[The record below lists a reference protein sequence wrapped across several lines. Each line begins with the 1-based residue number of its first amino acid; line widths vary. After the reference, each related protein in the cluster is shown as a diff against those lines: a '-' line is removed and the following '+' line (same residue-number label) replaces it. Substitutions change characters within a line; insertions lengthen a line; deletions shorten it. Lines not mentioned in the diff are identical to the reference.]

1 MDMAMRLG
9 GRRAIVSDINV
20 TPMADIM
27 IVLLIIFMVAVSKF
41 TTPPVALPESRH
53 ARDADKEAI
62 RLVVTPGGAQIGKD
76 APMDPDTL
84 STYLSARVQTSP
96 TSVAVLVQADR
107 DLDYALV
114 ARVLQACRTA
124 GIEEIGLATRRP
136 VGER

>member
-1 MDMAMRLG
+1 MQL
-9 GRRAIVSDINV
+9 GRRRSVVADINV

-27 IVLLIIFMVAVSKF
+27 IVLLIIFMVAISKF
-41 TTPPVALPESRH
+41 TTPPVALPEARH
-53 ARDADKEAI
+53 ARDAEKQAI
-62 RLVVTPGGAQIGKD
+62 RLVVTAGGAQIGKD

-84 STYLSARVQTSP
+84 STYLAARVQTTR

-107 DLDYALV
+107 DMDYAPV

-124 GIEEIGLATRRP
+124 GVEEIGLATRRP